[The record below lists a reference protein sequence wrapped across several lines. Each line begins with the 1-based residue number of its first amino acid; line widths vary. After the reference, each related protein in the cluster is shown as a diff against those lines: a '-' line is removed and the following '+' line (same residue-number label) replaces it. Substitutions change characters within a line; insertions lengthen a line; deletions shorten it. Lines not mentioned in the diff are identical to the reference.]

1 VLLPLL
7 LSIVEADNLNKIT
20 DTSIGKDYLV
30 PGKYRFCP
38 SQEIDKICEL
48 PRPRN
53 DSIRTS
59 ESRKILK
66 DQLTFTKN
74 EKKFVHLDLYKKV
87 LNSVSGIGYEC
98 TQVRNQL
105 KFNENII
112 LNRFK
117 LSWKEH
123 VQLTDL
129 DYKECGRNKGKMDFI
144 NKICSYKEEIKPE
157 YSWGQSLIKSGDECL
172 FREKTIIE
180 VDKNSLL
187 LGTNEDGFTSDEKNL
202 NFIYKANEDWCS
214 TKIMTTVERVYI
226 KFAVYSKPDDM
237 FYKHTGIEES
247 TDQVDLKQIAELTLA
262 SPDFDLKIET
272 DLARKEFEQSCQNFK
287 VILEV
292 F

>member
-20 DTSIGKDYLV
+20 GKSISKDYFV

-38 SQEIDKICEL
+38 SQEISSYPIDLDKICEL

-53 DSIRTS
+53 DSIRAS
-59 ESRKILK
+59 EFRKILK

-74 EKKFVHLDLYKKV
+74 EKKFVHLDLYTKV

-98 TQVRNQL
+98 TQVRNQV
-105 KFNENII
+105 KFTENII
-112 LNRFK
+112 LNRFE

-129 DYKECGRNKGKMDFI
+129 DCIRMVKYKECGRNKGKMDCI

-157 YSWGQSLIKSGDECL
+157 YSWGQSIIKSGDECL
-172 FREKTIIE
+172 FREKTIIG

-187 LGTNEDGFTSDEKNL
+187 FGTNCKGSDLHCQVGSSMIVWNNSIVHSCPFKR
-202 NFIYKANEDWCS
+202 
-214 TKIMTTVERVYI
+214 IMKR
-226 KFAVYSKPDDM
+226 A
-237 FYKHTGIEES
+237 
-247 TDQVDLKQIAELTLA
+247 DLSNRGWIH
-262 SPDFDLKIET
+262 
-272 DLARKEFEQSCQNFK
+272 
-287 VILEV
+287 
-292 F
+292 